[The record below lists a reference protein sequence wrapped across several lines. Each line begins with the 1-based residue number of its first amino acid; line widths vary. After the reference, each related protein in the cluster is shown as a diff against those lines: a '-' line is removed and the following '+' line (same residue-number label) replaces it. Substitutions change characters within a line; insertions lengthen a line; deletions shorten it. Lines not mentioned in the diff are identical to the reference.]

1 MKKHGEEEEMGRKE
15 KRREV
20 RRDERHEQRSNPR
33 PFSQI
38 IYSHWLY
45 TSDTMFYL
53 EAEFGAVFLYDI
65 KYGIKRSRHDPGVL
79 LVLVPDH
86 GEGLP

>member
-1 MKKHGEEEEMGRKE
+1 
-15 KRREV
+15 
-20 RRDERHEQRSNPR
+20 
-33 PFSQI
+33 
-38 IYSHWLY
+38 
-45 TSDTMFYL
+45 MFYL
-53 EAEFGAVFLYDI
+53 EAEFGAVFLYDV